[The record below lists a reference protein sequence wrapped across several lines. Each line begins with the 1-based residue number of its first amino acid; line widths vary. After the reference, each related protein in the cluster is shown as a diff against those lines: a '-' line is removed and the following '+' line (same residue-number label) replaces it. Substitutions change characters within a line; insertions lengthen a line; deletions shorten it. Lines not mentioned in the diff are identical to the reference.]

1 MAIVHV
7 PESAWAKEAIKWEA
21 EGSIMGPGLRPYV
34 KRDWPSWV
42 YKAGQLPAGGL
53 DIVDTRQIDQHEYDR
68 LHANGYRLTPLEAL
82 EALNGQQLEF
92 AKLSAER
99 EWEKT
104 HGRLSPRAI
113 EEVRAVEDD
122 AGAQHLPTIPETP
135 HGLRG
140 VHVTSDREMELQQA
154 VRIEA
159 EQRTLLQA
167 ELEALKAQLA
177 QATAPKKRGRKPKAK
192 PVDA

>member
-1 MAIVHV
+1 MSIVHV

-21 EGSIMGPGLRPYV
+21 QGSLMGPGLRPYV
-34 KRDWPSWV
+34 KHDYPMML
-42 YKAGQLPAGGL
+42 YKAWQRPEGGL
-53 DIVDTRQIDQHEYDR
+53 DIADTQIVDDEGHRTRLE
-68 LHANGYRLTPLEAL
+68 ANGYRATPLEAFDAL
-82 EALNGQQLEF
+82 EAQQTEF

-113 EEVRAVEDD
+113 AEVTQHEED

-140 VHVTSDREMELQQA
+140 VHVTSDREIAM
-154 VRIEA
+154 
-159 EQRTLLQA
+159 QA
-167 ELEALKAQLA
+167 ELDALKAQLA
-177 QATAPKKRGRKPKAK
+177 KATAPKKRGRKPKAK

>member
-1 MAIVHV
+1 
-7 PESAWAKEAIKWEA
+7 
-21 EGSIMGPGLRPYV
+21 MGPGLRPYV

-42 YKAGQLPAGGL
+42 YKAGQLPQGGL
-53 DIVDTRQIDQHEYDR
+53 DIVDTRQIEQHEYDR

-82 EALNGQQLEF
+82 EALEAQQTEF

-99 EWEKT
+99 EWEKKN
-104 HGRLSPRAI
+104 RLSPRAI
-113 EEVRAVEDD
+113 TEVSQWEDE

-140 VHVTSDREMELQQA
+140 VHVTSDREIAM
-154 VRIEA
+154 
-159 EQRTLLQA
+159 QA
-167 ELEALKAQLA
+167 ELDALKTQLE

-192 PVDA
+192 PVVS

>member
-1 MAIVHV
+1 MGLVHV
-7 PESAWAKEAIKWEA
+7 PESAWAKEATKWEA
-21 EGSIMGPGLRPYV
+21 QGSEMGPGLRPYV
-34 KRDWPSWV
+34 KRDWPSCV
-42 YKAGQLPAGGL
+42 YKAGQLPQGGL
-53 DIVDTRQIDQHEYDR
+53 EIVDTRQIDQHEYDR

-82 EALNGQQLEF
+82 EVLEAQQTEF

-99 EWEKT
+99 EWEKK

-113 EEVRAVEDD
+113 AEVTRAEDE

-140 VHVTSDREMELQQA
+140 VPVTSDRELAM
-154 VRIEA
+154 
-159 EQRTLLQA
+159 QA
-167 ELEALKAQLA
+167 ELEMLKAQLA
-177 QATAPKKRGRKPKAK
+177 QATAPRKRGRKPKAK

>member
-1 MAIVHV
+1 MILHS
-7 PESAWAKEAIKWEA
+7 PDSEWAKEATKWEA
-21 EGSIMGPGLRPYV
+21 QGSTLGPGLRPYV

-68 LHANGYRLTPLEAL
+68 LHANGYRLTPNEAL
-82 EALNGQQLEF
+82 EALDGQQLEF

-99 EWEKT
+99 EWEKK
-104 HGRLSPRAI
+104 HRLSPRAI
-113 EEVRAVEDD
+113 EEVARAEDH

-140 VHVTSDREMELQQA
+140 KHVTSDRELKL
-154 VRIEA
+154 EA
-159 EQRTLLQA
+159 EMA
-167 ELEALKAQLA
+167 DLKAQLA
-177 QATAPKKRGRKPKAK
+177 KATAPKKRGRKPKAK

>member
-42 YKAGQLPAGGL
+42 YKAGQLSAGGL
-53 DIVDTRQIDQHEYDR
+53 DIVDTRQIEQHEYDR
-68 LHANGYRLTPLEAL
+68 LHANGYRMTPLEAL
-82 EALNGQQLEF
+82 EALEAQQTEF

-99 EWEKT
+99 EWDKA

-113 EEVRAVEDD
+113 AEVAQHEED

-135 HGLRG
+135 HGFRG
-140 VHVTSDREMELQQA
+140 EHVTSDREIAL
-154 VRIEA
+154 EA
-159 EQRTLLQA
+159 EL
-167 ELEALKAQLA
+167 AQLRTQYA

-192 PVDA
+192 SVDA